1 MATACRTDW
10 RPAERAGRAAAR
22 YRAKREEI
30 EPLIRLLADVY
41 ALAALLHRRDAAP
54 AASRGADQ

>member
-1 MATACRTDW
+1 VTTARRIDW

-30 EPLIRLLADVY
+30 EPFIRLLAGVY
-41 ALAALLHRRDAAP
+41 ALAALLHRPDAAS
-54 AASRGADQ
+54 AACRGADQ